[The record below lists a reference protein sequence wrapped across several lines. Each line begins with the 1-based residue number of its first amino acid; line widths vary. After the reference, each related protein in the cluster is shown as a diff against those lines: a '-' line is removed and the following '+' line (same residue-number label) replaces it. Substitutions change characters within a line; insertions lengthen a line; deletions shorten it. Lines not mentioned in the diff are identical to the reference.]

1 MYIPAGCVSCMGC
14 WCVSSSLCCR
24 QHMHACATVQRAAG
38 NKLSRVSLGNLSFA
52 CPSLTPE
59 TCGSL
64 PGQRLFEP
72 LVSRRVKDFL
82 IHAQCMG
89 AVDDRS
95 RNQTQSGDTWG
106 QSTTASTGQ
115 PNLASRAQA
124 SAARRLRA
132 EEGAVGGNLD
142 PGAQLLSFGKYRG
155 LSFEYAYDTDPSYIA
170 WRSSQLSGHCDFN
183 QAKFLA
189 YIARRVTAEEADE
202 AGLGAERP
210 GESAAS
216 SATPS
221 MSTEQRLHKLES
233 MMTAVID
240 RMGRLEAF
248 VDRIHEV

>member
-1 MYIPAGCVSCMGC
+1 M
-14 WCVSSSLCCR
+14 
-24 QHMHACATVQRAAG
+24 
-38 NKLSRVSLGNLSFA
+38 
-52 CPSLTPE
+52 
-59 TCGSL
+59 
-64 PGQRLFEP
+64 
-72 LVSRRVKDFL
+72 
-82 IHAQCMG
+82 
-89 AVDDRS
+89 
-95 RNQTQSGDTWG
+95 
-106 QSTTASTGQ
+106 
-115 PNLASRAQA
+115 
-124 SAARRLRA
+124 
-132 EEGAVGGNLD
+132 GGNLD

-170 WRSSQLSGHCDFN
+170 WCSSQLSGPGDSN
-183 QAKFLA
+183 KAKFLA

-248 VDRIHEV
+248 VDRCREV

>member
-1 MYIPAGCVSCMGC
+1 
-14 WCVSSSLCCR
+14 
-24 QHMHACATVQRAAG
+24 
-38 NKLSRVSLGNLSFA
+38 
-52 CPSLTPE
+52 
-59 TCGSL
+59 
-64 PGQRLFEP
+64 
-72 LVSRRVKDFL
+72 
-82 IHAQCMG
+82 MG

-142 PGAQLLSFGKYRG
+142 PGAQLLTFGKYKG
-155 LSFEYAYDTDPSYIA
+155 QPFEYVYDTDPSYIT
-170 WRSSQLSGHCDFN
+170 WCSSRLSVHGDSN

-189 YIARRVTAEEADE
+189 YIARRFTAEEAGE

-210 GESAAS
+210 GDSAVS

-233 MMTAVID
+233 TMT
-240 RMGRLEAF
+240 
-248 VDRIHEV
+248 